1 MTMMLREAQKQTLT
15 RLIHTKRMLDR
26 SQAGT
31 GKTAPACVYTRYVVA
46 HLNKRVIWIQPTSLI
61 NKNQS
66 ELIAWTG
73 LQEFQ
78 VVKLVGTR
86 AKKLEILK
94 DNRIKVLLCTA
105 EAFAD
110 YVLTTWPDLNGSEV
124 FALICDEPHMY
135 YRGYTSKRT
144 QKFDTVCQRRPDLE
158 VKFLTATPTPYGK
171 LSSAYIYCR
180 VIEPMFYKTYQFF
193 LGTHAILDN
202 FGSTTGWC
210 NHQML
215 NDLLARNSICHTAR
229 EVYGQIE
236 EYIVRDTVNL
246 TGQHEV
252 VYRQFEEMGVLE
264 LQESIDMGSAPAQA
278 TLRCRQILNHPH
290 NIQIPIGWDASG
302 QAVEFEQLNLI
313 GKKAT
318 AKEERLA
325 IYLAEGNPV
334 AIFAPF
340 VFEQERI
347 KSYLESLG
355 FRGGL
360 INGSVS
366 AVERNRVDTEFRAGN
381 LDFVVASPKTAGIG
395 FNWQHLD
402 TIIFHSMDYGDDDFI
417 QAVARAKRG
426 VRENPLRIIILEYRD
441 TIEQLMLVKVR
452 ANSISS
458 HKANTETPVLDFPKM
473 KEEEVV

>member
-171 LSSAYIYCR
+171 LSTAYI
-180 VIEPMFYKTYQFF
+180 
-193 LGTHAILDN
+193 
-202 FGSTTGWC
+202 
-210 NHQML
+210 
-215 NDLLARNSICHTAR
+215 
-229 EVYGQIE
+229 
-236 EYIVRDTVNL
+236 
-246 TGQHEV
+246 
-252 VYRQFEEMGVLE
+252 
-264 LQESIDMGSAPAQA
+264 
-278 TLRCRQILNHPH
+278 
-290 NIQIPIGWDASG
+290 
-302 QAVEFEQLNLI
+302 
-313 GKKAT
+313 
-318 AKEERLA
+318 
-325 IYLAEGNPV
+325 
-334 AIFAPF
+334 
-340 VFEQERI
+340 
-347 KSYLESLG
+347 
-355 FRGGL
+355 
-360 INGSVS
+360 
-366 AVERNRVDTEFRAGN
+366 
-381 LDFVVASPKTAGIG
+381 
-395 FNWQHLD
+395 
-402 TIIFHSMDYGDDDFI
+402 
-417 QAVARAKRG
+417 
-426 VRENPLRIIILEYRD
+426 
-441 TIEQLMLVKVR
+441 
-452 ANSISS
+452 
-458 HKANTETPVLDFPKM
+458 
-473 KEEEVV
+473 